1 MIESRARAPNLEDTN
16 TWQCPLGRFSHPT
29 TQNTGDMATRIVRYT
44 ARPHR
49 GFVQVCAEW
58 QLITAIS
65 ITTVIIALNIS
76 LPNLSNPSSQS
87 LSTYQ
92 TRLPTIQYRNPIP
105 KFIYLSYLNP
115 VNGLYF
121 KGNDDIYFVSFWA
134 LLWLTF
140 RELSIQFIW
149 TPIGTWLGLRKNSS
163 KLVRFAEQG
172 WTLIYVSIFWTIGVK
187 ILSEYP
193 DPIYTLNI
201 RQYWADHPRD
211 SIPALTK
218 FYYLS
223 QAAFWIQQIIT
234 LNLEKPRKDHY
245 QMLTHHLVACFLVC
259 GSYAINFTGTGTA
272 IHTTMDFSD
281 ILLCMAKML
290 NYLGGGW
297 MCDGMF
303 TLFVLSWIVTRH
315 IIFPKIIWSI
325 YAELP
330 LDVEWVWNPAT
341 GQFASTWFWVGFLAL
356 LSFLEVLLL
365 FWLWLILRI
374 MWGVIVGNGAED
386 ERSDIDE
393 SEIAVRELAENG
405 EDKDDPIE
413 AEKNPLLINTP
424 QLESLG
430 DKMPEYDDHNHDR
443 PKQK

>member
-1 MIESRARAPNLEDTN
+1 
-16 TWQCPLGRFSHPT
+16 
-29 TQNTGDMATRIVRYT
+29 MATRIVRYT
-44 ARPHR
+44 SKPHR
-49 GFVQVCAEW
+49 GFLQVCAEW

-65 ITTVIIALNIS
+65 ITTVILALNIS

-92 TRLPTIQYRNPIP
+92 TRIPTIQYRTPIP

-121 KGNDDIYFVSFWA
+121 KGNDDIYFVCFWA
-134 LLWLTF
+134 LVWLTL

-149 TPIGTWLGLRKNSS
+149 TPVGAWFGLRKKSS

-172 WTLIYVSIFWTIGVK
+172 WTLSYATVFWSIGVK
-187 ILSEYP
+187 TLSEYP

-211 SIPALTK
+211 SIPGLTK

-245 QMLTHHLVACFLVC
+245 QMLAHHLVACLLVC
-259 GSYAINFTGTGTA
+259 SSYAVNFTGIGLA

-297 MCDGMF
+297 ACDGMF
-303 TLFVLSWIVTRH
+303 TLFVLSWIGTRH
-315 IIFPKIIWSI
+315 IVFPKIIWSI

-330 LDVEWVWNPAT
+330 SDIPWIWDPPEGRFAAT
-341 GQFASTWFWVGFLAL
+341 SFWIGFLVL
-356 LSFLEVLLL
+356 LCFLELLL
-365 FWLWLILRI
+365 IFWLWLILRI

-393 SEIAVRELAENG
+393 NEIEVRDIMEND
-405 EDKDDPIE
+405 EHKDDSIE
-413 AEKNPLLINTP
+413 DEKKPLLINTP

-430 DKMPEYDDHNHDR
+430 EKLPRCENDEDR
-443 PKQK
+443 LKQK

>member
-1 MIESRARAPNLEDTN
+1 
-16 TWQCPLGRFSHPT
+16 
-29 TQNTGDMATRIVRYT
+29 MATRIIRYT
-44 ARPHR
+44 AKPHK

-76 LPNLSNPSSQS
+76 LPNLSDPSTQS

-121 KGNDDIYFVSFWA
+121 KGNDDIYFVGFWA
-134 LLWLTF
+134 LVWLTL
-140 RELSIQFIW
+140 RELSMQFIW
-149 TPIGTWLGLRKNSS
+149 TPIGSWFGLRKNSY
-163 KLVRFAEQG
+163 KLTRFAEQG
-172 WTLIYVSIFWTIGVK
+172 WTLTYASVFWLIGVK
-187 ILSEYP
+187 TLSDFP

-211 SIPALTK
+211 SLPALTK

-234 LNLEKPRKDHY
+234 LNLEKHRKDHY
-245 QMLTHHLVACFLVC
+245 QMLTRLSPGHLCLGC
-259 GSYAINFTGTGTA
+259 GSYAINFTGIGVA

-297 MCDGMF
+297 ACDGMF

-315 IIFPKIIWSI
+315 IVFPKIIWAI
-325 YAELP
+325 YADLP
-330 LDVEWVWNPAT
+330 SDVPWVWDPSQ
-341 GQFASTWFWVGFLAL
+341 GLFASTTFWIGFLAL

-374 MWGVIVGNGAED
+374 MWGVIVGNGADD
-386 ERSDIDE
+386 ERSDSDE
-393 SEIAVRELAENG
+393 SEIEVREIQEKCEF
-405 EDKDDPIE
+405 EDETVDQADK
-413 AEKNPLLINTP
+413 KRLLTNTP

-430 DKMPEYDDHNHDR
+430 EKMPNYEIDEDR